1 MKDIENLPSHF
12 EVYISK
18 CRPGDWEHA
27 KRVVSWIK
35 ELGGDRDD
43 LDLLVVAGY
52 IHDIGWWNA
61 IKQEYSLRGG
71 VMFVVEIVFIFLV
84 LVWTVTF
91 EIWQLAHNDEAQ
103 KRRDAIQLA
112 HAKKNGVTEADIQEQ
127 EELLNAKSKKKHK

>member
-1 MKDIENLPSHF
+1 MRKTMGIILS
-12 EVYISK
+12 V
-18 CRPGDWEHA
+18 
-27 KRVVSWIK
+27 
-35 ELGGDRDD
+35 
-43 LDLLVVAGY
+43 LLFLQLLSAGVFIVGLYPHLVHIWY

-84 LVWTVTF
+84 LVQTVTF